1 MQKDRERLKKYL
13 SGNGI
18 EIGALQNPMDLTG
31 LDVSVKYVDRC
42 SAEELR
48 EHYPE
53 LNAMNLVSPDVIADA
68 HSLTTIKDNSLD
80 FIIANHLLEHLA
92 NPIEALQNW
101 QQKLRAGGVIFL
113 ALPDKRY
120 TFDKERALTTTE
132 HVMHDFELR
141 DTERAPLD
149 KEHYLDWAQH
159 VNGKKGAE
167 REARAQELIDME
179 YAIHFHVWT
188 DETFSKLLKTILSQH
203 LLELEILDQ
212 ADTYPAE
219 KEFIFI
225 IKKKGVTTN
234 KGGSILSKIKSFFRK
249 S

>member
-18 EIGALQNPMDLTG
+18 EIGALQNPMDLAG

-53 LNAMNLVSPDVIADA
+53 LKTMNLVSPDIIADA
-68 HSLTTIKDNSLD
+68 HSLVGIKDNSLD

-101 QQKLRAGGVIFL
+101 QQKLRPGGVIFL

-132 HVMHDFELR
+132 HVMSDFKLSAA
-141 DTERAPLD
+141 ERAPLD

-159 VNGKKGAE
+159 VNGKKGGE

-188 DETFSKLLKTILSQH
+188 DETFGKLLNSILSQH
-203 LLELEILDQ
+203 LQELEILDQ
-212 ADTYPAE
+212 ADTNPAE

-225 IKKKGVTTN
+225 IKKKGINTSV
-234 KGGSILSKIKSFFRK
+234 KASFLSKIKSFFSK
-249 S
+249 G